1 MTITS
6 ILYYNS
12 FSIIIIRH
20 EYTYLVAATVVLM
33 LFPNIDEPSF
43 LCNQAESL
51 HQPPLSPHY
60 SYIDLF
66 TMAESMHFFGH
77 CSTYHKD
84 RGVYTV
90 KFMHEIYLCEFCESS
105 AGHINLYCMNFH
117 RAMRCNT

>member
-1 MTITS
+1 MLITL
-6 ILYYNS
+6 INS
-12 FSIIIIRH
+12 RH
-20 EYTYLVAATVVLM
+20 EYTYLVVATVVLM

-43 LCNQAESL
+43 LCDQAENL
-51 HQPPLSPHY
+51 RQPPLPPPPHY

-66 TMAESMHFFGH
+66 TMAGSMHFFGH

-105 AGHINLYCMNFH
+105 AGHINLYCMNFY
-117 RAMRCNT
+117 RDMRYNT

>member
-6 ILYYNS
+6 ILYYYNS

-43 LCNQAESL
+43 LCDQAESL
-51 HQPPLSPHY
+51 RQPPLSPHY

-66 TMAESMHFFGH
+66 AMAGSMHFFGH

-84 RGVYTV
+84 RSIYC
-90 KFMHEIYLCEFCESS
+90 EIYAWDLFMWILWVKCRS
-105 AGHINLYCMNFH
+105 H
-117 RAMRCNT
+117 